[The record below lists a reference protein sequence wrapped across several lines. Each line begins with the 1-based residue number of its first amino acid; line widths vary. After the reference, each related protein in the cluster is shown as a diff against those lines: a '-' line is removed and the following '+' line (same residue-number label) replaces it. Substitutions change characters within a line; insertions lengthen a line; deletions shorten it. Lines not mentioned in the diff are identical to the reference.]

1 MMYEIADCI
10 MNPNMKRIA
19 VDSSALCAILQR
31 GMDKNSNYGILA
43 ARLFGLSYPDY
54 LRMLRDKYG
63 ATLKGKNG
71 GWITASFNDP
81 AQCQKVITEL
91 NRRWSKWYKGFRE
104 EENK

>member
-10 MNPNMKRIA
+10 MNPKMKRIA
-19 VDSSALCAILQR
+19 VDSHIIYSIMQR
-31 GMDKNSNYGILA
+31 GTDKNSNYGILA

-63 ATLKGKNG
+63 ATLSGKKG

-81 AQCQKVITEL
+81 AQCEKVVKEL
-91 NRRWSKWYKGFRE
+91 NYRWAKWYKGFRE
-104 EENK
+104 EETK